1 MSRENCPSVLCFFD
15 QSILNAPWH
24 AKSFKE
30 FSHVAVCF
38 VLFDYFV
45 DAVVDVHLKQN
56 NPCVKL
62 AMRNT
67 ASKHVEKSLILPCGQ
82 QSVLH

>member
-1 MSRENCPSVLCFFD
+1 MSREKLPPVLCFSD
-15 QSILNAPWH
+15 QRVLNAPWH

-38 VLFDYFV
+38 VLFDYFI

-56 NPCVKL
+56 NPLRKIG
-62 AMRNT
+62 N
-67 ASKHVEKSLILPCGQ
+67 EKYCFQ
-82 QSVLH
+82 TC